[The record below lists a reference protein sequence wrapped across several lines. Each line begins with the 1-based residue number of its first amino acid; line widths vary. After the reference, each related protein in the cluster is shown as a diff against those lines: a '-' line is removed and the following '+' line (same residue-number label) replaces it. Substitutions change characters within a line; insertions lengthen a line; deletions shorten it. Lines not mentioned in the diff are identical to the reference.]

1 MGEDSVAF
9 WNLKT
14 RSTEDFASGLGGAS
28 NSGVERAIKWS
39 EDFWVRKIFV
49 GGREFVGLRK
59 ISLNFTSRNPERVVV
74 SSFVENFSLFSLF
87 SRQGFES
94 GVGYSLGKRILLK
107 DFIVDKTR
115 FL

>member
-1 MGEDSVAF
+1 MRLQFRVSKNKKSKLVGEDSVAF

-59 ISLNFTSRNPERVVV
+59 ISLHFTSEIQKEWSSLASSRISPCSPCSHARVSKVV
-74 SSFVENFSLFSLF
+74 
-87 SRQGFES
+87 
-94 GVGYSLGKRILLK
+94 
-107 DFIVDKTR
+107 
-115 FL
+115 